1 MFKFHV
7 LDTEGLVCAGFLDSK
22 QAHAYADLRNR
33 KIIKK
38 HSRSETTRIEIAL
51 RAGTPSCD
59 IRPTNSDNI
68 PLCSVVAI

>member
-38 HSRSETTRIEIAL
+38 HSKLETMRIEIAL
-51 RAGTPSCD
+51 RTGTPSCD
-59 IRPTNSDNI
+59 IRPTNSANL